1 MSMLLKTTL
10 EEAQRKTEAAQFALN
25 EHSLVSMTDIKGNII
40 SVNKKFI
47 EVSGYSEAEL
57 IGQNHRLLNSANQSK
72 DYWREMYLTVSKG
85 KPWHDEVRNTAKD
98 GHHYWVDT
106 TIVPNFDNQHKLIGY
121 TSIRTDISQSKE
133 NAALLEDAQRQAEDA
148 QKQAEDAQKQAED
161 AQKQAETALKQAE
174 TALKQAETARLAL
187 NEHSLV
193 SMTDIKGNIIS
204 VNKKF
209 IEVSGYSEAEL
220 IGQNH
225 RLLNSA
231 NQPKD
236 YWREMYLTVSK
247 GQPWHDEVRNT
258 AKDGHYYWVDTT
270 IVPNHDIDH
279 KLIGYTSTM
288 TDIKGNIIS
297 VNKKFIEVSGY
308 SEAELIGQNHRL
320 LNSANQSKDYWREMY
335 LTVSKGKP
343 WHDEVRNTAKDGHHY
358 WVDTT
363 IVPNFDNQHKLIG
376 YTSIRTDISQS
387 KENAA
392 LLEDAQRQAEDAQ
405 KQAEDAQ
412 KQAEDAQKQAETAL
426 KQAETALKQAET
438 ALKQAET
445 ALKQAETARLALNE
459 HSLVSMTDI
468 KGNIISVNKKFIEV
482 SGYSEAELIGQ
493 NHRLLNS
500 ANQPKDYWR
509 EMYLTVSKGQPWHD
523 EVRNTAKDGHYYWV
537 DTTIVPNHDIDHK
550 LIGYTSTMTD
560 IKGNIISVNKKFIEV
575 SGYSEAELIG
585 QNHRLLNS
593 ANQPKD
599 YWREM
604 YLTVSKGQPW
614 HDEVRN
620 TAKDGHY
627 YWVDTTIVPNHDIDH
642 KLIGYTSIRTDI
654 TTQKETIEKLAIAK
668 AEAEV
673 ANISKTDFLA
683 NMSHEIRTPMNGVI
697 GMTNLLLDSQLSAE
711 QHKLAKTV
719 KSSGESLLG
728 IINDILDFSKVEAGK
743 LDLEYLNFNLGQLVE
758 DLGNTLSFQTDN
770 KGIQLICPASPIIQ
784 QWVKADPG
792 RIRQILTNLIGNA
805 IKFTDQ
811 GEVAVFVS
819 IEDQGLRKQVLF
831 EVKDTGIGIDQQQ
844 QKKLF
849 DQFSQADT
857 STTRKYGGTGLGL
870 SISKKLVEL
879 MGGEVGVHSTLG
891 QGSNFWFSL
900 DLDAAEHFG
909 EEKLSID
916 NLDKQKLLIVDDNA
930 TNRDLM
936 HQLHDIWGIPHAL
949 AASGK
954 AALIELS
961 AAATSGAP
969 YTLVIL
975 DMNMPEMDG
984 LELSK
989 VIHASPALQGVKL
1002 IMATSHAQR
1011 GDAKKMQAAGFNGYL
1026 TKPIH
1031 QSELFDVVV
1040 QVSGLSDSSKK
1051 LITRFTSREKY
1062 QFKGHI
1068 LVVEDNVTNQL
1079 VIQGLLSNF
1088 GLSVDLAANGEE
1100 AIAALQR
1107 GNHHDLVFMD
1117 CQMPVMD
1124 GYIATTKIREAG
1136 TGLAN
1141 PAIPVI
1147 AMTANAMAGDKEKCL
1162 SAGMDDYIAKP
1173 IDPEKVANMLEHWL
1187 PERIRRKV
1195 STNSLP
1201 AEQPDTESKKLIFD
1215 FDDMSKRLM
1224 HKPALM
1230 KAVSEQFYID
1240 LHGQINELKLS
1251 IEQNNTELAGVIGH
1265 TIKGASASVGG
1276 LELSE
1281 LALKIEIASK
1291 ANDMDSVSSY
1301 LPILENSFTSLKTTM
1316 QEKLKEMTDS

>member
-1 MSMLLKTTL
+1 MLLKTTL

-40 SVNKKFI
+40 SVNKKFTD
-47 EVSGYSEAEL
+47 VSGYSEAEL
-57 IGQNHRLLNSANQSK
+57 IGQNHRLLNSANQPK
-72 DYWREMYLTVSKG
+72 DYWRDMYLAVSKG

-133 NAALLEDAQRQAEDA
+133 NAAVL
-148 QKQAEDAQKQAED
+148 EDAQKQAED
-161 AQKQAETALKQAE
+161 AQKQAETAQ
-174 TALKQAETARLAL
+174 KQAETARFAL

-193 SMTDIKGNIIS
+193 SVTDI
-204 VNKKF
+204 
-209 IEVSGYSEAEL
+209 E
-220 IGQNH
+220 
-225 RLLNSA
+225 
-231 NQPKD
+231 
-236 YWREMYLTVSK
+236 
-247 GQPWHDEVRNT
+247 
-258 AKDGHYYWVDTT
+258 
-270 IVPNHDIDH
+270 
-279 KLIGYTSTM
+279 
-288 TDIKGNIIS
+288 
-297 VNKKFIEVSGY
+297 
-308 SEAELIGQNHRL
+308 
-320 LNSANQSKDYWREMY
+320 
-335 LTVSKGKP
+335 
-343 WHDEVRNTAKDGHHY
+343 
-358 WVDTT
+358 
-363 IVPNFDNQHKLIG
+363 
-376 YTSIRTDISQS
+376 
-387 KENAA
+387 
-392 LLEDAQRQAEDAQ
+392 
-405 KQAEDAQ
+405 
-412 KQAEDAQKQAETAL
+412 
-426 KQAETALKQAET
+426 
-438 ALKQAET
+438 
-445 ALKQAETARLALNE
+445 
-459 HSLVSMTDI
+459 
-468 KGNIISVNKKFIEV
+468 
-482 SGYSEAELIGQ
+482 
-493 NHRLLNS
+493 
-500 ANQPKDYWR
+500 
-509 EMYLTVSKGQPWHD
+509 
-523 EVRNTAKDGHYYWV
+523 
-537 DTTIVPNHDIDHK
+537 
-550 LIGYTSTMTD
+550 
-560 IKGNIISVNKKFIEV
+560 GNIISVNKKFIEV

-1011 GDAKKMQAAGFNGYL
+1011 GDAKKMQAAGFNG
-1026 TKPIH
+1026 
-1031 QSELFDVVV
+1031 
-1040 QVSGLSDSSKK
+1040 
-1051 LITRFTSREKY
+1051 
-1062 QFKGHI
+1062 
-1068 LVVEDNVTNQL
+1068 
-1079 VIQGLLSNF
+1079 
-1088 GLSVDLAANGEE
+1088 
-1100 AIAALQR
+1100 
-1107 GNHHDLVFMD
+1107 
-1117 CQMPVMD
+1117 
-1124 GYIATTKIREAG
+1124 
-1136 TGLAN
+1136 
-1141 PAIPVI
+1141 
-1147 AMTANAMAGDKEKCL
+1147 
-1162 SAGMDDYIAKP
+1162 
-1173 IDPEKVANMLEHWL
+1173 
-1187 PERIRRKV
+1187 
-1195 STNSLP
+1195 
-1201 AEQPDTESKKLIFD
+1201 
-1215 FDDMSKRLM
+1215 
-1224 HKPALM
+1224 
-1230 KAVSEQFYID
+1230 
-1240 LHGQINELKLS
+1240 
-1251 IEQNNTELAGVIGH
+1251 
-1265 TIKGASASVGG
+1265 
-1276 LELSE
+1276 
-1281 LALKIEIASK
+1281 
-1291 ANDMDSVSSY
+1291 
-1301 LPILENSFTSLKTTM
+1301 
-1316 QEKLKEMTDS
+1316 

>member
-1 MSMLLKTTL
+1 
-10 EEAQRKTEAAQFALN
+10 
-25 EHSLVSMTDIKGNII
+25 
-40 SVNKKFI
+40 
-47 EVSGYSEAEL
+47 
-57 IGQNHRLLNSANQSK
+57 
-72 DYWREMYLTVSKG
+72 
-85 KPWHDEVRNTAKD
+85 
-98 GHHYWVDT
+98 
-106 TIVPNFDNQHKLIGY
+106 
-121 TSIRTDISQSKE
+121 
-133 NAALLEDAQRQAEDA
+133 
-148 QKQAEDAQKQAED
+148 
-161 AQKQAETALKQAE
+161 
-174 TALKQAETARLAL
+174 
-187 NEHSLV
+187 
-193 SMTDIKGNIIS
+193 
-204 VNKKF
+204 
-209 IEVSGYSEAEL
+209 
-220 IGQNH
+220 
-225 RLLNSA
+225 
-231 NQPKD
+231 
-236 YWREMYLTVSK
+236 
-247 GQPWHDEVRNT
+247 
-258 AKDGHYYWVDTT
+258 
-270 IVPNHDIDH
+270 
-279 KLIGYTSTM
+279 M

-445 ALKQAETARLALNE
+445 ALKQAET
-459 HSLVSMTDI
+459 VS
-468 KGNIISVNKKFIEV
+468 
-482 SGYSEAELIGQ
+482 
-493 NHRLLNS
+493 
-500 ANQPKDYWR
+500 
-509 EMYLTVSKGQPWHD
+509 
-523 EVRNTAKDGHYYWV
+523 
-537 DTTIVPNHDIDHK
+537 
-550 LIGYTSTMTD
+550 MTD